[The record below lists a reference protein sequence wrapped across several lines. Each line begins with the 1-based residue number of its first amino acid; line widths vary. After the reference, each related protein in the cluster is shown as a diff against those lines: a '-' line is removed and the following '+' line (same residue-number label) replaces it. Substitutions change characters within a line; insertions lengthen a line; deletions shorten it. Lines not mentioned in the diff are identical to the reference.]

1 MVSSWIEVSVLR
13 RSDRFVVLMKEKLVV
28 GLSGGRDSV
37 ALTHYLYAQREYDLV
52 LAHMNFHL
60 RGEESER
67 DERFVRRLARELF
80 PKSELVVKGVN
91 CAGYASAHK
100 VSVEMA
106 ARELRYAWFEELRRK
121 YGATY
126 IAVAHHADD
135 QIETVLMNLARGT
148 GGAGLVGMKERDDG
162 RHLIRP
168 FLSMA
173 RTEINAYVTDFG
185 LPYVD
190 DSTNTDEEIRRNYI
204 RYTLIP
210 TFESLNPSFRKSF
223 LRSIGIFSE
232 EQAYIESVVDEEE
245 KARFDRDTDSIKLE
259 DSAEQMPELI
269 FRRLFARRGF
279 NDEQIRS
286 LRELG
291 GKSARKFHL
300 ASSKISAQSFRGR
313 LYMYEDPLPLE
324 PYRLPVSRG
333 QTDYDVPH
341 FGGVRMDT
349 GDSLRTGRGLLRVD
363 AGCLSHALCLRNAEP
378 DDRFSPFGMKRGSKL
393 LFDYLKE
400 RGVPP
405 VYRPFCPVVASEE
418 SGEVVAVL
426 PFEIAET
433 AKVTGSSCET
443 LTLSLFR
450 PDSTLARLLIKR
462 SR

>member
-1 MVSSWIEVSVLR
+1 
-13 RSDRFVVLMKEKLVV
+13 MKEKLIV

-37 ALTHYLYAQREYDLV
+37 ALTHFLYTQGGYDLV

-67 DERFVRRLARELF
+67 DETFVSRLSRDLF
-80 PKSELVVKGVN
+80 PNAELVVKGVD
-91 CAGYASAHK
+91 CEGYAAVHK

-106 ARELRYAWFEELRRK
+106 ARDLRYAWFEDLRQK

-168 FLSMA
+168 FLSKTRA
-173 RTEINAYVTDFG
+173 KIDAYVADFG
-185 LPYVD
+185 LPYVE

-204 RYTLIP
+204 RHTLIP
-210 TFESLNPSFRKSF
+210 TFESLNPSFRKSL

-245 KARFDRDTDSIKLE
+245 KARFDRDTDSIKLG
-259 DSAEQMPELI
+259 DSDDQMPELI

-286 LRELG
+286 LRGLG
-291 GKSARKFHL
+291 SKSARSFHL
-300 ASSKISAQSFRGR
+300 PSSEISAQSFRGR

-324 PYRLPVSRG
+324 PYRMPIRQS

-341 FGGVRMDT
+341 FGGVRIDT
-349 GDSLRTGRGLLRVD
+349 GDSIQPVRGRLRVD
-363 AGCLSHALCLRNAEP
+363 AECLRHTLCLRNAKP

-393 LFDYLKE
+393 LFDYLKD

-433 AKVTGSSCET
+433 AKVTGDSRET
-443 LTLSLFR
+443 LTLSISR
-450 PDSTLARLLIKR
+450 PDSSLARLLLTL
-462 SR
+462 S